1 MRLLCSVLLPSLLAA
16 AAVPELATQVAPE
29 IGADALL
36 RLIEKGRVKG
46 MDEQK
51 KTIERA
57 AELARLAR
65 EPVLRRPIPGLNLA
79 KPPEVPLDRLSLET
93 RAIFALT
100 QLDPGEGAK
109 LFRSVPRPT
118 PRPIT
123 CADDSYDDLT
133 PYAAL
138 LRVFGSTEDKLAFIQ
153 SVSSHA
159 ELGPAVWLADEEVTR
174 GALSGV
180 LARLTG
186 QERLFTGLL
195 PETLAKFR
203 GLPVGDALKDYVKRN
218 LTTEACKESGQEG
231 WQRNTRNAAAAEFQL
246 EVPPPSLG
254 AGLESRSWLDE
265 DRQSQVLFHE
275 LLFARDKNTPQ
286 WQDKFAAYLQR
297 IREGKASFDR
307 QAEMFAAAYIASP
320 RGLIRETVLTE
331 YVTVLAQASLQREN
345 PAAWHKQ
352 AIALPASVV
361 SLPEAEYES
370 VLRAYER
377 SGNPALSLIALQ
389 QRQGL

>member
-16 AAVPELATQVAPE
+16 AGIPDLATQVAPE

-46 MDEQK
+46 IDEQK

-79 KPPEVPLDRLSLET
+79 KPPEVALDRLSLET

-100 QLDPGEGAK
+100 QLDPAEGAK
-109 LFRSVPRPT
+109 LFRSVSRPT
-118 PRPIT
+118 PRPVT

-159 ELGPAVWLADEEVTR
+159 ELAPAVWLADEEVTR

-231 WQRNTRNAAAAEFQL
+231 WQRNTRHAAATEFAL

-307 QAEMFAAAYIASP
+307 QAEMFAAAYVASP
-320 RGLIRETVLTE
+320 RGVIRETVLNE
-331 YVTVLAQASLQREN
+331 YVNVLAQASLQREN

-352 AIALPASVV
+352 AIALPAAVV
-361 SLPEAEYES
+361 SLPEGEHES

-377 SGNPALSLIALQ
+377 SNNPALSLIALQ